1 MFFRTFCVSLP
12 HVWYLVKMDGE
23 KNHRRKRKRTFIS
36 IFYIYIYVH
45 TGIFFPSGFSFT
57 DTDDSHDSKGSE
69 GTIFYPNLPLPPSH
83 KHSDIY
89 LQLWIWDDYHMF
101 LIVPLVFTRLP
112 TDEIY
117 HLIEI
122 SYDWLMMRS

>member
-45 TGIFFPSGFSFT
+45 VGIFFSIRVFFHGHWRLT
-57 DTDDSHDSKGSE
+57 GQQGKR
-69 GTIFYPNLPLPPSH
+69 GTIFYSNLPLPPSH

-89 LQLWIWDDYHMF
+89 LQYWMWDDYHMF
-101 LIVPLVFTRLP
+101 LIVPLVFTRLL